1 MYVSFVHLC
10 TVLCAPSLQG
20 DSRCSNGVQQKGKM
34 LSDAQL
40 FDGEFEKLVSELT
53 EQDFT
58 DPVLTD
64 ALNRLRE
71 VNFHNQ
77 YWRNMGKTK
86 R

>member
-1 MYVSFVHLC
+1 MFAYFCIHVYAIALY
-10 TVLCAPSLQG
+10 LCAPCQG
-20 DSRCSNGVQQKGKM
+20 DSRCCNGVQQKGKM

-40 FDGEFEKLVSELT
+40 FDGAFEKLVSELT

-71 VNFHNQ
+71 VE
-77 YWRNMGKTK
+77 
-86 R
+86 

>member
-1 MYVSFVHLC
+1 
-10 TVLCAPSLQG
+10 
-20 DSRCSNGVQQKGKM
+20 M

-40 FDGEFEKLVSELT
+40 FELEFEKLVSELT

-71 VNFHNQ
+71 VE
-77 YWRNMGKTK
+77 
-86 R
+86 